1 MRRLNFI
8 IVLFSFFTI
17 ISCSKKDTTTSEEE
31 KQSVY
36 IAGYEIIEGRHSA
49 TVWKD
54 GVATHLN
61 DGIDDYGDA
70 MSVFV
75 KDKDVYVAGYIRPK
89 TGSKST
95 ATLWLNNT
103 PRSLTFSGDYSIA
116 NAVYVSGNDVYVAGY
131 EVSGKTS
138 TSIIWKNGVRE
149 TLDADEYSTALYDIF
164 VSGED
169 VYAVGIG
176 TDNTEK
182 ISFAAY
188 WKNGVF
194 TKLTTG
200 QTNAYANSI
209 FVEGN
214 NVYIAGSD
222 YIKDNVGHLVPILW
236 VNGVANRLPAGNN
249 TIARASSVFVDG
261 NDVYVVGNQVP
272 PGEPPM
278 GLMWKNNKEF
288 SRDDQ
293 VNSAVANGVY
303 VSGGEVFAT
312 GITTPDAN
320 SGKVRATL
328 WKNGLN
334 HREEVSPN
342 LSNGNDI
349 FVTSGKK

>member
-1 MRRLNFI
+1 MKRLNFI
-8 IVLFSFFTI
+8 IILFSFLAI
-17 ISCSKKDTTTSEEE
+17 ISCSKKDTITPEEG

-36 IAGYEIIEGRHSA
+36 VAGSEVIDDKRMA

-61 DGIDDYGDA
+61 DGIDEYGDA

-75 KDKDVYVAGYIRPK
+75 KDKDVYVAGYTRPK
-89 TGSKST
+89 TGSRST
-95 ATLWLNNT
+95 ATLWVNNT
-103 PRSLTFSGDYSIA
+103 PRPLTFSGDYSIA

-131 EVSGKTS
+131 EVSGQTS

-149 TLDADEYSTALYDIF
+149 ALGADGYSTSLYDIF
-164 VSGED
+164 VSGGD
-169 VYAVGIG
+169 VYAVGTG
-176 TDNTEK
+176 TDNTGK
-182 ISFAAY
+182 ISFASY

-200 QTNAYANSI
+200 ETNAYANSI
-209 FVEGN
+209 FVKGN

-222 YIKDNVGHLVPILW
+222 YIKDNVGHLVPMLW

-249 TIARASSVFVDG
+249 TIARASGVFVDG
-261 NDVYVVGNQVP
+261 NDVYVVGNQTP
-272 PGEPPM
+272 PGEPAM
-278 GLMWKNNKEF
+278 ALMWKNNKEF

-328 WKNGLN
+328 WENGLS

-342 LSNGNDI
+342 LSNGYDI
-349 FVTSGKK
+349 FVTNGKK

>member
-1 MRRLNFI
+1 MKRLNFTAI
-8 IVLFSFFTI
+8 LFSFLTI
-17 ISCSKKDTTTSEEE
+17 ISCSKEDTATPEEG

-36 IAGYEIIEGRHSA
+36 IAGYEIIEGRKSA

-54 GVATHLN
+54 GAATHLN
-61 DGIDDYGDA
+61 DGIDDSGQA

-75 KDKDVYVAGYIRPK
+75 KDKDVYVAGYTSPR
-89 TGSKST
+89 TGGNST
-95 ATLWLNNT
+95 ATLWVNNT
-103 PRSLTFSGDYSIA
+103 PRPLTFSGDYSIA

-149 TLDADEYSTALYDIF
+149 ALDADGYTTLLYNIF
-164 VSGED
+164 VSGGD
-169 VYAVGIG
+169 VYAVGMG
-176 TDNTEK
+176 TDNTTK
-182 ISFAAY
+182 MSFAAY

-200 QTNAYANSI
+200 ETNASANGI

-222 YIKDNVGHLVPILW
+222 YIRDPIGHLVPILW
-236 VNGVANRLPAGNN
+236 VNGVANRLPAGSNS
-249 TIARASSVFVDG
+249 IARATGVFVDG
-261 NDVYVVGNQVP
+261 KDVYVVGNQVP
-272 PGEPPM
+272 PGVPPIAM
-278 GLMWKNNKEF
+278 MWKNNKEF

-293 VNSAVANGVY
+293 VNSAVANAVY

-312 GITTPDAN
+312 GMTTQDAN
-320 SGKVRATL
+320 SGKIRATF

-334 HREEVSPN
+334 QREEVSPN
-342 LSNGNDI
+342 NSWANGI
-349 FVTSGKK
+349 FVTGGKK

>member
-1 MRRLNFI
+1 MKLLNFI
-8 IVLFSFFTI
+8 VILISFFTI
-17 ISCSKKDTTTSEEE
+17 ISCSKKDTITPEEG
-31 KQSVY
+31 KQSIY

-75 KDKDVYVAGYIRPK
+75 RDKDVYVAGYTRPK

-95 ATLWLNNT
+95 ATLWVNNT
-103 PRSLTFSGDYSIA
+103 PRPLTFSGDYSIA

-149 TLDADEYSTALYDIF
+149 ALDADGYPTALYDIF
-164 VSGED
+164 VSGGD
-169 VYAVGIG
+169 VYAAGTG
-176 TDNTEK
+176 TDNTTK
-182 ISFAAY
+182 MNFAAY

-200 QTNAYANSI
+200 ETNTYANSI
-209 FVEGN
+209 FVKDN

-222 YIKDNVGHLVPILW
+222 YIRGNVGHLAPMLW
-236 VNGVANRLPAGNN
+236 INGVANRLPAGSNI
-249 TIARASSVFVDG
+249 IAKAMGVFVDG

-278 GLMWKNNKEF
+278 AMMWKNNKEF

-293 VNSAVANGVY
+293 VNSAVANAVY

-312 GITTPDAN
+312 GIITPEAN
-320 SGKVRATL
+320 SGKVRATF

-334 HREEVSPN
+334 RREEVSLN
-342 LSNGNDI
+342 LSSGYDI
-349 FVTSGKK
+349 FVTNGKN